1 MSAGVV
7 SGAELA
13 DATRT
18 AIAMCA
24 ASHRGDLDR
33 WALLAGSGRRSFLI
47 AAFTGVVRFL
57 ADRIASANSV
67 PVEDL
72 YSAILTEAFLDLVEL
87 VSPGPYLE
95 LFARRNRLGW
105 STWGNECLDHGVA
118 L

>member
-1 MSAGVV
+1 MSAGTV

-24 ASHRGDLDR
+24 ASHRGDLDG
-33 WALLAGSGRRSFLI
+33 WSHLVASTPPPPLI
-47 AAFTGVVRFL
+47 AAFTGIVRFL

-72 YSAILTEAFLDLVEL
+72 YSAILAEL
-87 VSPGPYLE
+87 G
-95 LFARRNRLGW
+95 RRA
-105 STWGNECLDHGVA
+105 E
-118 L
+118 